1 MKNKSKKII
10 AILISIFVCIII
22 SSNSFL
28 ITSAQDIQEIYKYSG
43 EIEILSFETLMS
55 FPEKA
60 LSENNT
66 YCTQYDETKITTT
79 EFKNILDEL
88 YKNNYIIID
97 IFDTID
103 KDTLKQ
109 KNIYLPQDKKPIIL
123 IFNNVSYKSNY
134 QNLGQID
141 KIILD
146 KNNNLASYTTKKSI
160 QDRIQHDNEFILI
173 LENFIK
179 KHKDF
184 SFNNARGIMFFSGE
198 NGILGYNT
206 SSKNTSSRYEKKR
219 VSEIIKKLKDL
230 GWRFGA
236 NNYTYIDE
244 NIKSNME
251 FAKELSLWNI
261 EIKDI
266 IGETLLYSFSCENY
280 SEIGDEKI
288 ELLIKNGF
296 KIFFENSTKSNINIH
311 NDICFFTTK
320 KVNGKNLRNSP
331 NTFNNLFNSQTIY
344 DYGYRLIN
352 YPENDISL

>member
-1 MKNKSKKII
+1 MKIGLKTII
-10 AILISIFVCIII
+10 AILITIFACMII
-22 SSNSFL
+22 SSNFL
-28 ITSAQDIQEIYKYSG
+28 FITFAQDTKDIYKYSG

-79 EFKNILDEL
+79 EFKNILEEL

-97 IFDTID
+97 IFDAID
-103 KDTLKQ
+103 KSLFQ
-109 KNIYLPQDKKPIIL
+109 IKNLYLPQDKKPIIL
-123 IFNNVSYKSNY
+123 TFNNVSYKSNY

-160 QDRIQHDNEFILI
+160 QDRIQHDNEFVLI

-184 SFNNARGIMFFSGE
+184 SFNNARGIIFFSGE
-198 NGILGYNT
+198 NGILGYNAN
-206 SSKNTSSRYEKKR
+206 SKNTSSRYEKKR

-236 NNYTYIDE
+236 NNYTYSHE
-244 NIKSNME
+244 NTKSNME
-251 FAKELSLWNI
+251 FAKELSLWNN

-266 IGETLLYSFSCENY
+266 IGETWLYSFSCENY
-280 SEIGDEKI
+280 SEIDDEKI

-296 KIFFENSTKSNINIH
+296 KIFFENNTKSNVNIH
-311 NDICFFTTK
+311 NDICFFQTK
-320 KVNGKNLRNSP
+320 KVNGKSLRNLP
-331 NTFNNLFNSQTIY
+331 NTFSNLFNSQIVY
-344 DYGYRLIN
+344 DYNYRIIKYPDNDNN
-352 YPENDISL
+352 Y